1 MPYKDHEPI
10 DLAAANFVVGQLEG
24 FEKDNITNA
33 FAGFVDE
40 VLGKINDGKEAT
52 VYLCR
57 ADADAIASG
66 TVDQPYLAAK
76 MYRAR
81 KFRNFENDRSYR
93 NFDKMRDKRLARAM
107 RGKTRK
113 GQRAFHGQ
121 WIESEW
127 QSLTRLWELGVRVP
141 RPYLHYADGI
151 LMGYIG
157 TDAGPAPR
165 LINCRLD
172 DSTAGILLAA
182 ILDDLKLMIEGNL
195 VHGDFSAYNILFDG
209 ERHTIIDVPQAVDT
223 RVSPDAYNLFQ
234 RDLINLEKYFSR
246 YHLTVP
252 VDELMHRYF

>member
-10 DLAAANFVVGQLEG
+10 DLATANFVVGQLEG

-57 ADADAIASG
+57 ADADALKNG
-66 TVDQPYLAAK
+66 RVDQPYLAAK

-81 KFRNFENDRSYR
+81 KFRNFDNDRTYR

-113 GQRAFHGQ
+113 GQSAFHGQ

-127 QSLTRLWELGVRVP
+127 QSLTRLWDLGVSVP
-141 RPYLHYADGI
+141 RPYLHYPDGI
-151 LMGYIG
+151 LMGYVG
-157 TDAGPAPR
+157 TNDGPAPR
-165 LINCRLD
+165 LVNCRLD
-172 DSTAGILLAA
+172 DETATSLLDA
-182 ILDDLKLMIEGNL
+182 ILRDVRLMIEGNL

-209 ERHTIIDVPQAVDT
+209 DRHTIIDVPQAVDP
-223 RVSPDAYNLFQ
+223 RVTPDAYSLFQ

-246 YHLTVP
+246 YGLTVP
-252 VDELMHRYF
+252 VTEMMRRYF